1 MQGQRRNIVRNKE
14 NKKRERVTSAIR
26 RDWLRRYEE
35 GETPV
40 DIAKSAGFD
49 PRTVRK
55 QITLAQEQLELV
67 DARAH
72 VLRTALER
80 HYEDLCRLANEI
92 KSAFFLPTSFGSTPG
107 DFMDYHEQDP
117 LLDALQE
124 HLPRSPFWK
133 HIKTWGEAKEAYNI
147 SVEALKG
154 HIWQEVTASSSFPEI
169 TIELNKDRFR
179 EAVLDDFGFHLLAIL
194 RGEKGLGS
202 RGEDKEVAGIRFRQ
216 VDLLNLAEEKQVWLR
231 DLLVGAQMWDEFH
244 AFTQATEH
252 LVQTRKAISAELDT
266 IILRRVLPGR
276 CRYCP
281 F

>member
-1 MQGQRRNIVRNKE
+1 MEKEMRKRRM
-14 NKKRERVTSAIR
+14 RVTSALR

-35 GETPV
+35 GETPL

-55 QITLAQEQLELV
+55 QIVLAQEHLELV
-67 DARAH
+67 EARAH
-72 VLRTALER
+72 VLRNALER
-80 HYEDLCRLANEI
+80 HYEDLCRFANEI
-92 KSAFFLPTSFGSTPG
+92 KPAFYLPTSFGSNPG
-107 DFMDYHEQDP
+107 DLTDYHEQDP
-117 LLDALQE
+117 LLDALRE
-124 HLPRSPFWK
+124 HLPRAPFWK

-147 SVEALKG
+147 SVEALKER
-154 HIWQEVTASSSFPEI
+154 IWQKVTASPSFREI
-169 TIELNKDRFR
+169 TSELNTDRFR
-179 EAVLDDFGFHLLAIL
+179 EAVLDDFGYHLLAIL

-216 VDLLNLAEEKQVWLR
+216 GDLLHLPEEKQAWLR
-231 DLLVGAQMWDEFH
+231 GLLAEAQMWDEFH
-244 AFTQATEH
+244 AFTQAAER
-252 LVQTRKAISAELDT
+252 LEQTRKAISAELDT